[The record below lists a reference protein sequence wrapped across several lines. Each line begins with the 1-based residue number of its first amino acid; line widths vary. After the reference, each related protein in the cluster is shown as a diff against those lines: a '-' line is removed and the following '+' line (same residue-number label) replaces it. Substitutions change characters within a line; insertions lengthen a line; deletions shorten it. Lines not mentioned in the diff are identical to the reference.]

1 MKPSIFPLLSADPA
15 VRAVLGTNPVRVFPF
30 GQAPENVQDPYCVWQ
45 FVGQPENYI
54 GNQRPHV
61 DSHAV
66 QFDVYGVSAAS
77 VEAAGNAIQDAVEGF
92 KHATISSFGA
102 TTRDAATGR
111 YRYTLHA
118 DWWQI
123 RS

>member
-15 VRAVLGTNPVRVFPF
+15 VRATLGTSPVRVFPF

-45 FVGQPENYI
+45 FTGTPENYI
-54 GNQRPHV
+54 NNQRPHV

-66 QFDVYGVSAAS
+66 QFDIYGVSAAS
-77 VEAAGNAIQDAVEGF
+77 VESAGNAIQDAIEGF

-118 DWWQI
+118 DWWQT